1 MYSIIFL
8 SRYLPRK
15 GIILKEIDYNSYNF
29 VNGFGW
35 INSHIVSIDTTI
47 IFDDKF
53 SYPTL
58 KYTFNSVNFSVDHLT
73 SMRSPFTV

>member
-1 MYSIIFL
+1 MVLDGYTL
-8 SRYLPRK
+8 Y
-15 GIILKEIDYNSYNF
+15 
-29 VNGFGW
+29 
-35 INSHIVSIDTTI
+35 SHIVSIDTT

-73 SMRSPFTV
+73 SMRSPFTG